1 MIAPTNRHGFSG
13 NQIKTICVET
23 FMDAPSILQL
33 CPCSGSYRPS
43 AEGRPGWRSM
53 DQVEIRGPGD
63 PWTRRS
69 VDQASRMEIRG
80 PGGSFSTSSLLS
92 STCDSIMLDCLHL
105 APIVRLYWLHERGA
119 LWFFPLGQ
127 VLGSPDGLT
136 HTHNS
141 VHTR

>member
-13 NQIKTICVET
+13 NQIKNICVET
-23 FMDAPSILQL
+23 FMDVPFYSCAPALVPTDPAPRGVQDGD
-33 CPCSGSYRPS
+33 PWTR
-43 AEGRPGWRSM
+43 WRSV
-53 DQVEIRGPGD
+53 DQVEIRGPG
-63 PWTRRS
+63 
-69 VDQASRMEIRG
+69 ASRMEICG
-80 PGGSFSTSSLLS
+80 PGGSFSTLSLLS